1 MTLLLLVRHGAT
13 DAAGKRLTGWSRGVH
28 LNARGRDEAV
38 RLVERL
44 DGIPID
50 AIYTSPL
57 ERCRETIAPLARR
70 RGLTVVARRGLLE
83 VDYGEWTGRT
93 ISSLRRT
100 RLWRVVQR
108 SPSSVRFP
116 GGESLLGVQA
126 RGVAELDAIAAAHP
140 NQSVVVVT
148 HADVIKLLVAHVVGM
163 HADHLQR
170 LVIDPCSVTV
180 VSLSEG
186 HATLVKANDTGG
198 LETLGRRARPRRSTG
213 PGTRPSTGQV
223 RGYVDGPRSR
233 GQDHRRRRR

>member
-13 DAAGKRLTGWSRGVH
+13 DAAGKRLTGRSRGVH
-28 LNARGRDEAV
+28 LNARGREEAA

-70 RGLTVVARRGLLE
+70 RGITVVARRGLLE

-108 SPSSVRFP
+108 SPSAVRFP
-116 GGESLLGVQA
+116 GGESLLDVQA
-126 RGVAELDAIAAAHP
+126 RATAELDGFAAAHP
-140 NQSVVVVT
+140 NTSVVVVT
-148 HADVIKLLVAHVVGM
+148 HADVIKLLVSHVVGM

-170 LVIDPCSVTV
+170 LAIDPCSVTV
-180 VSLSEG
+180 VSLREG

-198 LETLGRRARPRRSTG
+198 LDSLRGRARPRRSTE
-213 PGTRPSTGQV
+213 PNTEQL
-223 RGYVDGPRSR
+223 RGYVGGPRTG
-233 GQDHRRRRR
+233 GQDHRRRGR

>member
-1 MTLLLLVRHGAT
+1 MTLLLLVRHAAT
-13 DAAGKRLTGWSRGVH
+13 DAAGKRLAGWSRGVH
-28 LNARGRDEAV
+28 LNARGREEAA

-100 RLWRVVQR
+100 RLWRIVQR
-108 SPSSVRFP
+108 SPSTVRFP
-116 GGESLLGVQA
+116 GGETLLEVQA
-126 RGVAELDAIAAAHP
+126 RGASELDALAAAHP
-140 NQSVVVVT
+140 NQSIVVVT

-170 LVIDPCSVTV
+170 LTIDPCSVSV
-180 VSLSEG
+180 VSIHEG
-186 HATLVKANDTGG
+186 QVTLVNANDTGG
-198 LETLGRRARPRRSTG
+198 LETLRGRTRPRRSTG
-213 PGTRPSTGQV
+213 PSAGQL
-223 RGYVDGPRSR
+223 RG
-233 GQDHRRRRR
+233 